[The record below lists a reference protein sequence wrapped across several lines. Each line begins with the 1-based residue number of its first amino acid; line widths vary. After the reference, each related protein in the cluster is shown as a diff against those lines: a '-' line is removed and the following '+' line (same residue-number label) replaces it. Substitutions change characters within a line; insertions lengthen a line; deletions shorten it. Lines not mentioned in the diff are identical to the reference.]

1 MRVSFRPARDGYAFT
16 NGFTNHIKIAGLPIT
31 DTKGR
36 CGGMA
41 FAALDHWHQRLRPGP
56 ARSIWPTPA
65 GRPTSPAG
73 MAAPNAGREPRVSR
87 TAVGVRA

>member
-41 FAALDHWHQRLRPGP
+41 FAALDHWHQRLPVPAASALPPDGNRARAALGPGRGG
-56 ARSIWPTPA
+56 AGRRA
-65 GRPTSPAG
+65 GRPAEG
-73 MAAPNAGREPRVSR
+73 
-87 TAVGVRA
+87 

>member
-41 FAALDHWHQRLRPGP
+41 FAAMDHWHQRLPVP
-56 ARSIWPTPA
+56 PA
-65 GRPTSPAG
+65 GGSCGGGRAVASTGRRGHGDYVTQRRRCPAD
-73 MAAPNAGREPRVSR
+73 P
-87 TAVGVRA
+87 